1 MNISIKAGILPVAL
15 LNTVAMTAANDS
27 IVWKRQVYS
36 TGHVRF
42 RQEVL
47 ASPAMRNYLHT
58 PSISEFSVYATTE
71 PAAAARIPQLGRG
84 GKQFGM
90 EASSFQQLGANSV
103 VWGKASYQNGKKYD
117 VTWNET
123 SDFLLLY
130 PYVMGDAKGGDQ
142 NYESYR
148 LDGGYSTRH
157 GKTCYGVDLGYRTL
171 SEYRDRDPRPNNT
184 VADLYAQGG
193 IGLNI
198 WGSYSVAVTAT
209 AEKYKQTNE
218 LAFYNELGTQMV
230 YHLTGIGNDFTRFS
244 GQGKNCF
251 YKGYSIG
258 AEISMA
264 SKETTGWS
272 ASAGYLF
279 TRKEKVLTDLNR
291 LPLNRLEVN
300 SLDGAVGY
308 NNEDYGVR
316 LTGNVA
322 QRKGID
328 NLFGDATGNIYPQ
341 IGSRKQ
347 YDGKIE
353 KIKAEGFWNVNW
365 TEKTDVNIEPEIAC
379 ASFKNSHH
387 TSGNLLKS
395 SDLTMGVTAS
405 IVHANAKNMVCAKA
419 KIRRRENL
427 AARLDIYNCQ
437 NELLAATLQNI
448 KEYMGGGETEMSLA
462 VEYTFKIWKD
472 KALTAATHWRHTA
485 YHSGNS
491 NFYMAKLTI
500 SL

>member
-171 SEYRDRDPRPNNT
+171 SEYRNRDPRPNNT

-198 WGSYSVAVTAT
+198 WGSYSVALTAT
-209 AEKYKQTNE
+209 AGKYKQTNE

-251 YKGYSIG
+251 Y
-258 AEISMA
+258 
-264 SKETTGWS
+264 
-272 ASAGYLF
+272 
-279 TRKEKVLTDLNR
+279 
-291 LPLNRLEVN
+291 
-300 SLDGAVGY
+300 
-308 NNEDYGVR
+308 
-316 LTGNVA
+316 
-322 QRKGID
+322 
-328 NLFGDATGNIYPQ
+328 
-341 IGSRKQ
+341 
-347 YDGKIE
+347 
-353 KIKAEGFWNVNW
+353 
-365 TEKTDVNIEPEIAC
+365 
-379 ASFKNSHH
+379 
-387 TSGNLLKS
+387 
-395 SDLTMGVTAS
+395 
-405 IVHANAKNMVCAKA
+405 
-419 KIRRRENL
+419 
-427 AARLDIYNCQ
+427 
-437 NELLAATLQNI
+437 
-448 KEYMGGGETEMSLA
+448 
-462 VEYTFKIWKD
+462 
-472 KALTAATHWRHTA
+472 
-485 YHSGNS
+485 
-491 NFYMAKLTI
+491 
-500 SL
+500 

>member
-1 MNISIKAGILPVAL
+1 MNISIKAGILPIAL

-27 IVWKRQVYS
+27 IVWKRQIYS

-47 ASPAMRNYLHT
+47 ASPALRNYLHT
-58 PSISEFSVYATTE
+58 PSISEFAVNATTE

-84 GKQFGM
+84 GKQFGV
-90 EASSFQQLGANSV
+90 EASSFQHLGANSV

-157 GKTCYGVDLGYRTL
+157 GKICYGVDMGYRTL

-198 WGSYSVAVTAT
+198 WGSYSVALTAT
-209 AEKYKQTNE
+209 AGKYKQTNE

-448 KEYMGGGETEMSLA
+448 KEYMGGGETEMSLG

-485 YHSGNS
+485 YRSGNS